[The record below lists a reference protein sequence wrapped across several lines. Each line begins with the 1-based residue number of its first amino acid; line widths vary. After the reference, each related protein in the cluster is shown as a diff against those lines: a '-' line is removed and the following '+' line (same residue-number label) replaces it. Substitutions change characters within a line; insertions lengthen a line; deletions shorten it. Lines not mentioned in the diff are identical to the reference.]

1 MDLQWWSI
9 EVRDGAFPASRW
21 RDAHD
26 EFLAEAA
33 LTNGARTWN
42 WAVLPWGVVFE
53 VAFIDDEG
61 WARFRRLPAVQAA
74 LDAVP
79 DPVSGLYVYSGRGG
93 NAGAPLPRRHG
104 RAQIGVAVVG
114 SEPAYV
120 GKVLDSCERLV
131 AARPEIELLS
141 VRRRLHGDEDSA
153 SKAEFV

>member
-9 EVRDGAFPASRW
+9 EVRDG
-21 RDAHD
+21 
-26 EFLAEAA
+26 
-33 LTNGARTWN
+33 
-42 WAVLPWGVVFE
+42 AVLPWGVVFE

-104 RAQIGVAVVG
+104 
-114 SEPAYV
+114 P
-120 GKVLDSCERLV
+120 VLGAGAAPLPESVDPPIV
-131 AARPEIELLS
+131 ARPTLVGTL
-141 VRRRLHGDEDSA
+141 
-153 SKAEFV
+153 

>member
-1 MDLQWWSI
+1 MELQWWSI

-42 WAVLPWGVVFE
+42 WTVLSWGVVLE
-53 VAFIDDEG
+53 VAFVDEEG

-93 NAGAPLPRRHG
+93 NAGASLPRRPRPLPASG
-104 RAQIGVAVVG
+104 AAPLPESVDPPIVARTGLCFAGNV
-114 SEPAYV
+114 
-120 GKVLDSCERLV
+120 
-131 AARPEIELLS
+131 
-141 VRRRLHGDEDSA
+141 
-153 SKAEFV
+153 